1 MSILTDADRELLPL
15 AGRAKGGFHLATKWY
30 LNGWEPLWYQYLFH
44 QTTMP
49 FSVVIP
55 NATFIAGIATGKTT
69 AVAASY
75 MIDCITTPHFRAL
88 NTSVTAK
95 QAELPFE
102 MVQGWIETNSKLEHL
117 VENIQLRPYPT
128 ITFKNRSEW
137 IFRTAGKDARFIR
150 GLEFDRINY
159 DEAGLDM
166 SGEAIKVLRG
176 RLRGNRPDG
185 TTRMVRL
192 DVTTSPTDAPWL
204 EERFNRGWK
213 ENPEFDG
220 ENFLSLRVS
229 TYMNTKLTHQMIKL
243 MEAEYSDDM
252 IDVELKGLFPD
263 YGLAMFPRS
272 HIAGCTD
279 QSLNDAAELALRPE
293 GGKAKPG
300 WVVDEHPRYG
310 IVKFEMPFDPE
321 GIYIMA
327 GDPGTDSPPRRNA
340 ATVAVMDIREKPG
353 KIVYFDWVD
362 GRGSYNPFL
371 FSYKYAIAKYRPVL
385 RGMDTTGTQKAIDE
399 LAFENVGISVDGI
412 NFQRDKEAMLNSL
425 SQAVT
430 NHEMRWP
437 VIKGLQRQMQSYS
450 RENDKKIPQD
460 IVMTFAQLAFLERHA
475 PEFDPSLEKP
485 AKSNIYNR
493 NQRTSGSRRR

>member
-15 AGRAKGGFHLATKWY
+15 AARQRGGFHLATRWY

-44 QTTMP
+44 QTTQP
-49 FSVVIP
+49 FTEVIP
-55 NATFIAGIATGKTT
+55 NCTFIAGIATGKTT

-75 MIDCITTPHFRAL
+75 MIDCITTPYFRAL

-102 MVQGWIETNSKLEHL
+102 MVQGWIEANPKLEHL

-128 ITFKNRSEW
+128 ITFKNRAEW

-166 SGEAIKVLRG
+166 TGEAVKVLRG

-185 TTRMVRL
+185 RTRMIRL
-192 DVTTSPTDAPWL
+192 DVTTSPTAAPWL

-229 TYMNTKLTHQMIKL
+229 TYMNTKLTAQMIQL

-263 YGLAMFPRS
+263 YGLSMFPRT
-272 HIAGCTD
+272 HIAACTD

-293 GGKAKPG
+293 EGKAKPG

-310 IVKFEMPFDPE
+310 IVKFEMPADPTK
-321 GIYIMA
+321 IYIMA

-340 ATVAVMDIREKPG
+340 GVVAVMDITEKPN
-353 KIVYFDWVD
+353 KVVYFHWVD

-371 FSYKYAIAKYRPVL
+371 FSYKYALAKYRPVL
-385 RGMDTTGTQKAIDE
+385 RGMDTTGPQKAIDE

-425 SQAVT
+425 SQSVT
-430 NHEMRWP
+430 NHEMCWP
-437 VIKGLQRQMQSYS
+437 AVKGIIRQMQSYS
-450 RENDKKIPQD
+450 REEDKKLAQD
-460 IVMTFAQLAFLERHA
+460 IVMTLAQLAFLERHA
-475 PEFDPSLEKP
+475 PEMDSSLAKP
-485 AKSNIYNR
+485 ANGNIYNR
-493 NQRTSGSRRR
+493 TQRTTAVRRR